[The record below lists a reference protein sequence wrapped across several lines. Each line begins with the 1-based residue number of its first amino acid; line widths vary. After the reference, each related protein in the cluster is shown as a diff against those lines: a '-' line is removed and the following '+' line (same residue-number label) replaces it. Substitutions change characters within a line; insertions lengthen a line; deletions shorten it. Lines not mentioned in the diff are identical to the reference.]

1 MKYLNCLYMV
11 IEIEHKKQQEQM
23 KHHLG
28 RMQSYKLFVN
38 TKRKTL
44 VLNMRLK
51 LVNCLLLI
59 WLGQKEQLKLE
70 TEE

>member
-23 KHHLG
+23 KPHLG
-28 RMQSYKLFVN
+28 HMQSYKLYVN

-44 VLNMRLK
+44 VLNLRLK